1 MTHAVMMAKVNGFWD
16 LPQFITE
23 GMAELTHGI
32 DDTRTGTILNLAK
45 SPSALKS
52 SLALTSGTG
61 DTDAYAGGYMFLRY
75 LAKYG
80 SEHYGSSSSAVSNSA
95 SNNSTIS
102 GSLLTLYKSFTAD
115 TVDLTTYPDKVRNL
129 DATALDKGLTVF
141 GKSTANSITMG
152 AGNDTVYAN
161 TGNDK
166 IFGGVGDDILNGDAG
181 NDSISGGT
189 GDDTLSGGTGNDTL
203 TGGAGRD
210 VFLHKADNDFIS
222 DYTAGEDSIKL
233 AREHAQITSVS
244 LSGKDVVLSV
254 GSDSITVKDGKGKN
268 ITVTDYSGDTTSY
281 VYGGKGNDSLW
292 GSADTDKFIY
302 TAGDGKD
309 IIFGFDSKDTLTLDN
324 LAFTSSYKD
333 NALTLTFDSGSV
345 TFKDFSATT
354 FHIDNDTYKIS
365 GSKLKKQ

>member
-1 MTHAVMMAKVNGFWD
+1 MMAKVNGFWD

-61 DTDAYAGGYMFLRY
+61 DTDAYVGGYMFLRY

-152 AGNDTVYAN
+152 AGNDTVHAN

-166 IFGGVGDDILNGDAG
+166 IFGGAGDDILNGDAG